1 MYRWVYIC
9 DSHAFDLVWRILDW
23 RPQLYTEY
31 SLHSYTR
38 AHVGIISF
46 CSPTREFTRGV
57 LSSLEQTAWPRG
69 EPGRSSDCMD
79 GSVRLC
85 CASMFVQAEHRALF
99 TAVCPF
105 LTLAPFFM
113 LTDFLWR
120 ETDRL
125 DWHLKASFRLSYGLL
140 KPCCKIYFKKIKI
153 IIIMDGGLSHIKCGK
168 SNFIFVFSNNNID
181 KKCLWKVSI
190 LYCGPEIDVSVW
202 KINKINWIVIWLVF
216 TVLLHF
222 LY

>member
-1 MYRWVYIC
+1 M
-9 DSHAFDLVWRILDW
+9 LDW
-23 RPQLYTEY
+23 RPQLYTVY
-31 SLHSYTR
+31 SSHG
-38 AHVGIISF
+38 AHPGSLLAP
-46 CSPTREFTRGV
+46 SPTREFTPPGV
-57 LSSLEQTAWPRG
+57 LWSLEQTARPRG
-69 EPGRSSDCMD
+69 EPGSSPGRMD

-85 CASMFVQAEHRALF
+85 CASVFLQAEAPSSLHCCQPIPN
-99 TAVCPF
+99 TCP
-105 LTLAPFFM
+105 LFFM

-140 KPCCKIYFKKIKI
+140 KPCCKNILKEKKMIMT

-216 TVLLHF
+216 TVF
-222 LY
+222 IGGGG